1 MTYQEFIKL
10 LDLEEPPK
18 NMKGLELGLW
28 YAAKGNWDM
37 AHNITQEI
45 HTKTASWVHAYLHR
59 QEGDI
64 DNAHYWYRQAGKEAC
79 LDSLEVE
86 LDHILRSVFS

>member
-1 MTYQEFIKL
+1 MSYQEFIKS
-10 LDLEEPPK
+10 LELTSPSK
-18 NMKGLELGLW
+18 NIDGLELGLW
-28 YAAKGNWDM
+28 YAAKGDWDM
-37 AHNITQEI
+37 AHKITQEI